1 MTNIIRIKNAQFYA
15 YHGALK
21 EEQNI
26 GGKFEVDIDIYTD
39 FRKAAEIDELHLTID
54 YHKVYKFLEKIIHSH
69 KYYLIETI
77 ATVIANEISNHF
89 DGIEKIKVKV
99 RKRSVPVGGMLDFV
113 EAEVVKENTSKNSD
127 KAQLKSSFRQAQS
140 TAVQSDE

>member
-26 GGKFEVDIDIYTD
+26 GGKFEIDVDIYTD
-39 FRKAAEIDELHLTID
+39 FSQVADADELHLTIN
-54 YHKVYKFLEKIIHSH
+54 YHEVYKYLDKIINSH

-77 ATVIANEISNHF
+77 ALKIANEVMTQFS
-89 DGIEKIKVKV
+89 GIEKINVRV

-113 EAEVVKENTSKNSD
+113 EAEVIKEK
-127 KAQLKSSFRQAQS
+127 
-140 TAVQSDE
+140 DE